1 MLGKGAHNAH
11 VALDMYSKCVERCL
25 YISVM
30 ADAMPRTSA
39 WHAEGMP
46 VRMCAVLAARKPIAC
61 LMQG

>member
-1 MLGKGAHNAH
+1 MLGKGMHSAY

-39 WHAEGMP
+39 WHAEGTLMP
-46 VRMCAVLAARKPIAC
+46 VRMCAC
-61 LMQG
+61 LLHGNLEHA

>member
-1 MLGKGAHNAH
+1 MHSAH

-30 ADAMPRTSA
+30 AYMPRPWTNV

-46 VRMCAVLAARKPIAC
+46 VRICAVLAVRKARAC